1 MEPQTTLLKE
11 SCRSGWVFWKINAAE
26 NAEESTP
33 STRDGHGENDE
44 DEKSES
50 RTSTFEK
57 KRLAPPTSSLQALKK
72 QKLLIMLSRT

>member
-1 MEPQTTLLKE
+1 M
-11 SCRSGWVFWKINAAE
+11 
-26 NAEESTP
+26 ESTP

-50 RTSTFEK
+50 RISTFEK